1 VDEIAEKAR
10 QLPADVKWHFIGH
23 LQSNK
28 VKKLVTAVPH
38 LAIFEAVDSVKLAQ
52 KLNKE
57 LSAL

>member
-1 VDEIAEKAR
+1 
-10 QLPADVKWHFIGH
+10 